1 MKIAEIEQ
9 KMIEGDCSEEMLE
22 LFKQAIRRVPK
33 ANRCQHCYTTAVAMK
48 PRFHKQAIALMEYG
62 LEQYGDSWFDRMRS
76 YHNIAI
82 VFEQN
87 SNYREALS
95 SYRNALLSI
104 DKSNQGSYEA
114 EYAFHM
120 MRMEMHIADFNYTD
134 DLQNYYNI
142 AVQASEFSQA
152 FLKKAFYRYIAE
164 IIIFTKQE
172 NINDARNAY
181 YAATELL
188 QPNHVGPITLL
199 LKRKGYSETAGAT
212 KEALDFLK
220 KFKHSFKCCF
230 VSKL

>member
-1 MKIAEIEQ
+1 MKISEIEE

-48 PRFHKQAIALMEYG
+48 PKFHKQAIALMEYG
-62 LEQYGDSWFDRMRS
+62 LEQYGDSWVDRMRS

-87 SNYREALS
+87 SNYHEALS
-95 SYRNALLSI
+95 SYRNALLAI
-104 DKSNQGSYEA
+104 DKNNRDSYEA

-142 AVQASEFSQA
+142 AVQADAFSQA
-152 FLKKAFYRYIAE
+152 FLKKAFYRYIAD

-172 NINDARNAY
+172 NINGARNAY

-199 LKRKGYSETAGAT
+199 LKRKGYLETAGAT

-220 KFKHSFKCCF
+220 KFKHSFKC
-230 VSKL
+230 

>member
-1 MKIAEIEQ
+1 MKIAEIE
-9 KMIEGDCSEEMLE
+9 KRLTESDCSEETIE
-22 LFKQAIRRVPK
+22 LFKQALRRVPK

-48 PRFHKQAIALMEYG
+48 PKFHKQAIALMEYG

-87 SNYREALS
+87 SNYHEALS

-104 DKSNQGSYEA
+104 DKNIRDSYES

-134 DLQNYYNI
+134 DLQKYYDI
-142 AVQASEFSQA
+142 AIQDNEFSQA
-152 FLKKAFYRYIAE
+152 FQKKAFYRYIAE
-164 IIIFTKQE
+164 IIIFSKQGKP
-172 NINDARNAY
+172 NDAINAY
-181 YAATELL
+181 YAATEML
-188 QPNHVGPITLL
+188 QPNYIGPLTLL

-212 KEALDFLK
+212 KEALHFLK
-220 KFKHSFKCCF
+220 RFKRSFEY
-230 VSKL
+230 